1 MKSWGNY
8 PSILTAKQAAELLG
22 VSRINTITSLCKNGE
37 LPATKI
43 GQGSWRIDR
52 DRLRM
57 MFAPKLQK
65 NRSLTDQL
73 GEIEL
78 ALSTLSTIHR
88 DEPIA
93 EAIRTAHEAA
103 LEVYTQARNEE

>member
-1 MKSWGNY
+1 MKSWDNY
-8 PSILTAKQAAELLG
+8 PAVLTAKQAAELLG

-78 ALSTLSTIHR
+78 ALSTLATIHR
-88 DEPIA
+88 DETVVKA
-93 EAIRTAHEAA
+93 VRAAHAAA
-103 LEVYTQARNEE
+103 LAAYTQARDEE

>member
-1 MKSWGNY
+1 MEGWNNY
-8 PSILTAKQAAELLG
+8 PPILTAKQAAELLG

-37 LPATKI
+37 LPAAKI

-78 ALSTLSTIHR
+78 ALSTLATIHR

-103 LEVYTQARNEE
+103 LEVYTQARDEE